1 MGTHNFEI
9 SATVLNHLGRQLYR
23 NFITVIGEAI
33 SNAWDANAN
42 NVWITIDYAANEMF
56 IADDGNGMNDDDL
69 QNKFLKIGY
78 SKRLKG
84 MTLLA
89 DPVTGRPYIGAKG
102 IGKLAL
108 LSCARQVSVVTTHD
122 GHSISSCLIDND
134 AIDAAIQ
141 DDDKVTD
148 ISLPE
153 GSPESIDHLKA
164 LLNPSSPNQNRIE
177 HGTVVH
183 FDGLYPSR
191 NTEEFLRK
199 ALALSYRF
207 ALVDPGFS
215 IYLNGV
221 EVGPDDLASLRDA
234 TQYVWTIGD
243 IDDPFLEPLEEQI
256 KKVSASSESCDFT
269 ALETLGVKGFVASVN
284 KPRDLA
290 IYGTKERASIDI
302 YVNGRLREA
311 NVMQRIPTSRVPE
324 QYFYGQLHLNYL
336 EKPGSDPYVSSRE
349 GIRGD
354 DPDYITFL
362 DIFSSVIGQISNQWD
377 ELRRQDRQDGDPD
390 NTTRV
395 TKLQRKNEEFTREV
409 IKTFTPTTP
418 SKEHRQRLKKAEAGL
433 EVALDHYS
441 HLYVT
446 ENLMRQSLIDEGCG
460 GDEALMA
467 HDQAVYNGR
476 HGRRS
481 NEHQSVST
489 IGLSGSIRADDRL
502 LYYLDFPQILRYCE
516 SSGIAQGKFDSL
528 TQEEREAIRLLRNVV
543 MHTCDLTQPAREHFA
558 VVISKLRAIMQ
569 TE

>member
-1 MGTHNFEI
+1 MGAHNFEI

-42 NVWITIDYAANEMF
+42 NVWITIDYSVNEMF
-56 IADDGNGMNDDDL
+56 IADDGQGMSDDDL

-84 MTLLA
+84 MTLIA
-89 DPVTGRPYIGAKG
+89 DPVTERPYIGAKG

-108 LSCARQVSVVTTHD
+108 LSCAKQVSVATTHD
-122 GHSISSCLIDND
+122 GKTIASCLIDND

-148 ISLPE
+148 ISLPG
-153 GSPESIDHLKA
+153 GSPKSISHLNE
-164 LLNPSSPNQNRIE
+164 LLHPSSADQPSIK

-221 EVGPDDLASLRDA
+221 EVGPDDLASLREA
-234 TQYVWTIGD
+234 TQYVWTIGG

-256 KKVSASSESCDFT
+256 KKVGASSESCDFT
-269 ALETLGVKGFVASVN
+269 DLEALGVKGFVASVN

-290 IYGTKERASIDI
+290 IYGTKERAGIDI

-324 QYFYGQLHLNYL
+324 QYFYGQIHLNYL
-336 EKPGSDPYVSSRE
+336 EKPGSDPFVSSRE

-354 DPDYITFL
+354 DPDYNTFL
-362 DIFSSVIGQISNQWD
+362 DVFSSVIGQISNQWD
-377 ELRRQDRQDGDPD
+377 GLRRQDRQDGDPD

-395 TKLQRKNEEFTREV
+395 AKVQRKNEEFTREV
-409 IKTFTPTTP
+409 IKIFTPVTP

-433 EVALDHYS
+433 EVALEHYS

-446 ENLMRQSLIDEGCG
+446 ENLMRQTLCDEGHG
-460 GDEALMA
+460 ADAELEQHSPESFKAESKRRQNQRGEAI
-467 HDQAVYNGR
+467 DNGLP
-476 HGRRS
+476 GA
-481 NEHQSVST
+481 
-489 IGLSGSIRADDRL
+489 IRADDRL
-502 LYYLDFPQILRYCE
+502 LYYMGFPEILQYCD
-516 SSGIAQGKFDSL
+516 SAGIAQGKFSTL
-528 TQEEREAIRLLRNVV
+528 TQSERESIRLLRNVV